1 MLSGVVGGGPSLTGV
16 ASRAS
21 ETLSAGI
28 ASKGSMYEHDCNQTC
43 IDEPIIKTAKT
54 ILDLN
59 LVSCFDVDIVQGKLA
74 E

>member
-1 MLSGVVGGGPSLTGV
+1 
-16 ASRAS
+16 
-21 ETLSAGI
+21 
-28 ASKGSMYEHDCNQTC
+28 MYEHDCNQTC